1 MTVTTMYECP
11 NCHGWGHLKI
21 TSERDNVQK
30 LKCVPMY
37 TFATT
42 CGHRFERKS
51 YPSVDAKVLTDLD
64 SEDG

>member
-11 NCHGWGHLKI
+11 NCHGWGRLKLE
-21 TSERDNVQK
+21 TMEGNVEH
-30 LKCVPMY
+30 LKCVPKHS
-37 TFATT
+37 APT

-51 YPSVDAKVLTDLD
+51 YPSIDVKVLTDLD